1 MIPDIKLDQ
10 KQSTRGHRIYI
21 IYIVLKY
28 MYIASKWTCEKDNY
42 YSKKKTEL
50 VSC

>member
-28 MYIASKWTCEKDNY
+28 MYVASKWTCEKDSY
-42 YSKKKTEL
+42 YSKKKL
-50 VSC
+50 N